1 MCTSLLRLICP
12 VSKICQVPSLYFT
25 CKETS
30 TAMVSGHVFE
40 HRARRSIERRK
51 REAIQSARC
60 YRTLSR
66 RNYEIRFSGE
76 EPAATD
82 CRLAVVART
91 FPAAGPGLQRTS
103 KWPECQFG

>member
-51 REAIQSARC
+51 REAIQSARY

-66 RNYEIRFSGE
+66 RNYEIRFFGE
-76 EPAATD
+76 ETAAMD
-82 CRLAVVART
+82 GGLSVVARH
-91 FPAAGPGLQRTS
+91 FPAAGPR
-103 KWPECQFG
+103 FDR